1 MQVFGD
7 EDGER
12 SEDHPDHETDIEIE
26 ECSDKRGQV
35 PGAQK
40 SAVHGRRLS
49 VSALVCAARLL
60 VWERTAVGPP
70 ICLGGSHR
78 PL

>member
-12 SEDHPDHETDIEIE
+12 SEDHPDHEADVEIE
-26 ECSDKRGQV
+26 ERSDECGQV
-35 PGAQK
+35 PGAK
-40 SAVHGRRLS
+40 KTAVHGSRLS
-49 VSALVCAARLL
+49 SSALFAPPDLL